1 MAKYVNNNIVN
12 LNGNIDYDD
21 AVREIA
27 ALLGVGTR
35 SDGKYHLPDLC
46 VSSRINMWARYKPEE
61 YPTPANLNEAQRNEN
76 GYGIIITGADNI
88 TIKTLANI
96 HNAQFTYKKVTG
108 WKRLRDFHGYAHIA
122 NPKPYATF
130 GASEGYY
137 NDADLS
143 LGGLNVNMS
152 YNDDGNTG
160 VDFTYRMIGN
170 ESLDNVLKRAF
181 PCILMT
187 KKSNG
192 KSYFTALDYIGN
204 GVENPSYRPLKV
216 LDSLAQNA
224 WMVKLSKKRMNGVD
238 EMSSPFGAES
248 VTASLF
254 LMQSASTSAPL
265 LVTSGTNFGTHW
277 IEVSNNVNAMYTPI
291 VVPGAIGQTISLK
304 QYFNGII
311 FAPTSVSAFNLTA
324 GQPVRFN
331 VGMSEITGASSTN
344 TISVRVTITLNK
356 NGSPQG
362 SEYIERTYNGWPS
375 TQIANLITFSNLLH
389 VAGSTYSGTAT
400 IRTTDGSAVNS
411 RSIDFTIN
419 G

>member
-1 MAKYVNNNIVN
+1 MGQYVNNNIVN

-35 SDGKYHLPDLC
+35 SDGKYHLADLC
-46 VSSRINMWARYKPEE
+46 ISSRINKDAAFKPEE
-61 YPTPANLNEAQRNEN
+61 YNTQANLTYEQRKAN
-76 GYGIIITGADNI
+76 GFGI
-88 TIKTLANI
+88 TIQNATGVTIQTLANI
-96 HNAQFTYKKVTG
+96 HNAKFIYTKPST
-108 WKRLRDFHGYAHIA
+108 WKRLKDFNGYAHNA
-122 NPKPYATF
+122 QPKPYATF
-130 GASEGYY
+130 GSNEGYY
-137 NDADLS
+137 NDDSLS
-143 LGGLNVNMS
+143 FGGLNVNMS
-152 YNDDGNTG
+152 YANGDTTG
-160 VDFTYRMIGN
+160 VDFTERLIGN
-170 ESLDNVLKRAF
+170 VSLDTVLKRAF

-187 KKSNG
+187 KSNG
-192 KSYFTALDYIGN
+192 ESYFTALDYTGN
-204 GVENPSYRPLKV
+204 GVESAAPRPLKV
-216 LDSLAQNA
+216 LESYASNA
-224 WMVKLSKKRMNGVD
+224 WMVRMSKKMMNGAD
-238 EMSSPFGAES
+238 EMNSPFGAES
-248 VTASLF
+248 VKASLF
-254 LMQSASTSAPL
+254 LMQSASTSTPL
-265 LVTSGTNFGTHW
+265 LVASGTNFGTHW
-277 IEVSNNVNAMYTPI
+277 IKVSNSIASTYTPI
-291 VVPGAIGQTISLK
+291 VVPGAIGQSITLK

-311 FAPTSVSAFNLTA
+311 FAPTSVSAFSLTA

-375 TQIANLITFSNLLH
+375 TQVANLITFSNLLH

-400 IRTTDGSAVNS
+400 IRTTDGNAVNS